1 MPPTQPPTEPPTQAK
16 CESWCNEMIFNPSVD
31 CLSHA
36 RDSCGGC
43 PACKSVLSAPPA
55 SPASQVP
62 TEPPTQPP
70 TEPPTQAKCESWCK
84 DMISIPSVDCLPT
97 YSTLNALHCGGCPAC
112 KSVLSTPPPSPASQV
127 PTMPPTQPPTEP
139 PTQAKCESDCKH
151 MIVIPSV
158 DCLIN
163 YKAPY
168 CGGCPACKSV
178 LSTPPPS

>member
-1 MPPTQPPTEPPTQAK
+1 MIFNPSVDCLSPYNALVCGGCPACKSVLSAPPASPAWQVPTMPPTQPPTEPPTQAK

-62 TEPPTQPP
+62 T
-70 TEPPTQAKCESWCK
+70 
-84 DMISIPSVDCLPT
+84 
-97 YSTLNALHCGGCPAC
+97 
-112 KSVLSTPPPSPASQV
+112 
-127 PTMPPTQPPTEP
+127 MPPTQPPTEP
-139 PTQAKCESDCKH
+139 PTQAKCGSWCKT
-151 MIVIPSV
+151 MILIPSV
-158 DCLIN
+158 DCLID

-168 CGGCPACKSV
+168 C
-178 LSTPPPS
+178 

>member
-62 TEPPTQPP
+62 TMPPTQPP
-70 TEPPTQAKCESWCK
+70 TEPPTQAKCESWGNE
-84 DMISIPSVDCLPT
+84 MIFNPSVDCLSP
-97 YSTLNALHCGGCPAC
+97 YNALVCGGCPAC
-112 KSVLSTPPPSPASQV
+112 KSVLSAPPASPASH
-127 PTMPPTQPPTEP
+127 TTT
-139 PTQAKCESDCKH
+139 
-151 MIVIPSV
+151 
-158 DCLIN
+158 
-163 YKAPY
+163 
-168 CGGCPACKSV
+168 
-178 LSTPPPS
+178 